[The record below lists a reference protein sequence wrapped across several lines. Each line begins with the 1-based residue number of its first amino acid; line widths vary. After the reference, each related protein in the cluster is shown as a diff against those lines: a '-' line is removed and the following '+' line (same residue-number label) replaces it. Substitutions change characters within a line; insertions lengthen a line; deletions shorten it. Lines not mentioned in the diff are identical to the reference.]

1 MHPLRM
7 NTARGFTLVELLVVI
22 AIIGILMG
30 LLLPAVQNARE
41 AGRRTTCF
49 NNLYQMAFAATRH
62 SDTNGFIPGWRNAAS
77 TNGQFYGWPV
87 LLLPFLERR
96 DLSTALTAV
105 APSVSA
111 KTSYLNIY
119 LCPTSP
125 PESQADAWLSYAGNA
140 GYGSKLEVTASGID
154 GKGNGVMVDTSLT
167 GNQSNRIDVDY
178 VSNGDG
184 ASNTLVLTEKCGTR
198 VTKLPKWSNQII
210 VPPANPISLTDVSA
224 TSSTYSSIP
233 VFLFAGS
240 AATTA
245 WKFYTTTTPITEIL
259 YPINN
264 KNNNNTP
271 PPDDR
276 LPSSNH
282 PGGVGAAFC
291 DGHVLFLKSTVD
303 ITTYVQMMTSNS
315 EQSYA
320 PALTPFNEGLLQ

>member
-77 TNGQFYGWPV
+77 TSGQFYGWPV

-198 VTKLPKWSNQII
+198 VTKLPKWSNQIS
-210 VPPANPISLTDVSA
+210 VPPTNPISLTDVSA

-240 AATTA
+240 AATNA
-245 WKFYTTTTPITEIL
+245 W
-259 YPINN
+259 
-264 KNNNNTP
+264 TP
-271 PPDDR
+271 PSGVVGSSNTTDDR
-276 LPSSNH
+276 FPSSNH
-282 PGGVGAAFC
+282 PGGVGVAFC
-291 DGHVLFLKSTVD
+291 DGHVLFLKSSVD
-303 ITTYVQMMTSNS
+303 ITTYVQLMTSNS

>member
-77 TNGQFYGWPV
+77 TNAQFYGWPV

-198 VTKLPKWSNQII
+198 VTKLPKWSNQIS
-210 VPPANPISLTDVSA
+210 VPPTNPISLNDVSA

-240 AATTA
+240 AATNA
-245 WKFYTTTTPITEIL
+245 W
-259 YPINN
+259 
-264 KNNNNTP
+264 TP
-271 PPDDR
+271 PSGVVGSSNTTDDR
-276 LPSSNH
+276 FPSSNH
-282 PGGVGAAFC
+282 PGGVGVAFC
-291 DGHVLFLKSTVD
+291 DGHVLFLKSSVD
-303 ITTYVQMMTSNS
+303 ITTYVQLMTSNS

>member
-49 NNLYQMAFAATRH
+49 NNLYQMAFAAARH

-77 TNGQFYGWPV
+77 TNGQVYGWPV

-125 PESQADAWLSYAGNA
+125 PESQADAWISYAGNA

-184 ASNTLVLTEKCGTR
+184 ASNTLVLTEKCGTH

-210 VPPANPISLTDVSA
+210 VPPANPISLNDVSA

-240 AATTA
+240 AATPT
-245 WKFYTTTTPITEIL
+245 W
-259 YPINN
+259 
-264 KNNNNTP
+264 TP
-271 PPDDR
+271 PTTVIPWPGSSNIKEDNR
-276 LPSSNH
+276 FPSSNH

-291 DGHVLFLKSTVD
+291 DGHVLFLKSTID

-315 EQSYA
+315 EQSCA

>member
-125 PESQADAWLSYAGNA
+125 PESQVDAWLSYAGNA

-198 VTKLPKWSNQII
+198 VTKLPKWSNQIS
-210 VPPANPISLTDVSA
+210 VPPTNPISLTDVSA

-245 WKFYTTTTPITEIL
+245 W
-259 YPINN
+259 
-264 KNNNNTP
+264 TP
-271 PPDDR
+271 PSGVVGSSNTTDDR
-276 LPSSNH
+276 FPSSNH

>member
-77 TNGQFYGWPV
+77 TNAQVYGWPV

-105 APSVSA
+105 TPSVSA

-154 GKGNGVMVDTSLT
+154 GKGNGVMVDTSLP

-198 VTKLPKWSNQII
+198 VTKLPKWSNQIS
-210 VPPANPISLTDVSA
+210 VPPTNPISLNDVSA

-240 AATTA
+240 AATNA
-245 WKFYTTTTPITEIL
+245 WTPPTTTGFAGSS
-259 YPINN
+259 
-264 KNNNNTP
+264 NTT
-271 PPDDR
+271 DDR
-276 LPSSNH
+276 FPSSNH

>member
-1 MHPLRM
+1 M

-77 TNGQFYGWPV
+77 TSGQVYGWPV

-240 AATTA
+240 AATNA
-245 WKFYTTTTPITEIL
+245 WTPPTTTGFSGSS
-259 YPINN
+259 
-264 KNNNNTP
+264 NTT
-271 PPDDR
+271 DDR
-276 LPSSNH
+276 FPSSNH

>member
-77 TNGQFYGWPV
+77 TSGPFYGWPV

-125 PESQADAWLSYAGNA
+125 PDSQADAWISYAGNA

-154 GKGNGVMVDTSLT
+154 GKGNGVMVDTSLP

-210 VPPANPISLTDVSA
+210 VPPANPISLNDVSA

-240 AATTA
+240 ATTNA
-245 WKFYTTTTPITEIL
+245 W
-259 YPINN
+259 
-264 KNNNNTP
+264 TP
-271 PPDDR
+271 PSGVVGSSNTTDDR
-276 LPSSNH
+276 FPSSNH
-282 PGGVGAAFC
+282 PGGVGVAFC
-291 DGHVLFLKSTVD
+291 DGHVLFLKSSVD
-303 ITTYVQMMTSNS
+303 ITTYVQMMTSSS

>member
-77 TNGQFYGWPV
+77 TNAQVYGWPV

-210 VPPANPISLTDVSA
+210 VPPTNPISLTDVSA

-240 AATTA
+240 AATNA
-245 WKFYTTTTPITEIL
+245 W
-259 YPINN
+259 
-264 KNNNNTP
+264 TP
-271 PPDDR
+271 PSGVVSSSNTTDDR
-276 LPSSNH
+276 FPSSNH
-282 PGGVGAAFC
+282 PGGVGVAFC
-291 DGHVLFLKSTVD
+291 DGHVLFLKSSVD

-320 PALTPFNEGLLQ
+320 PALPPFNEGLLQ

>member
-77 TNGQFYGWPV
+77 TNAQVYGWPV

-154 GKGNGVMVDTSLT
+154 GKGNGVMVDTSLP

-198 VTKLPKWSNQII
+198 VTKLPKWSNQIS
-210 VPPANPISLTDVSA
+210 VPPTNPISLNDVSA

-240 AATTA
+240 AATNA
-245 WKFYTTTTPITEIL
+245 W
-259 YPINN
+259 
-264 KNNNNTP
+264 TP
-271 PPDDR
+271 PSGVVGSSNTTDDR
-276 LPSSNH
+276 FPSSNH
-282 PGGVGAAFC
+282 PGGVGVAFC
-291 DGHVLFLKSTVD
+291 DGHVLFLKSSVD

>member
-77 TNGQFYGWPV
+77 TSGQFYGWPV

-154 GKGNGVMVDTSLT
+154 GKGNGVMVDTSLP

-198 VTKLPKWSNQII
+198 VTKLPKWSNQIS
-210 VPPANPISLTDVSA
+210 VPPTNPISLNDVSA

-240 AATTA
+240 AATNA
-245 WKFYTTTTPITEIL
+245 W
-259 YPINN
+259 
-264 KNNNNTP
+264 TP
-271 PPDDR
+271 PSGVVGSSNTTDDR
-276 LPSSNH
+276 FPSSNH
-282 PGGVGAAFC
+282 PGGVGVAFC
-291 DGHVLFLKSTVD
+291 DGHVLFLKSSVD
-303 ITTYVQMMTSNS
+303 ITTYVQMMTSSS

>member
-77 TNGQFYGWPV
+77 TSGQVYGWPV

-125 PESQADAWLSYAGNA
+125 PESQVDAWLSYAGNA

-198 VTKLPKWSNQII
+198 VTKLPKWSNQIS
-210 VPPANPISLTDVSA
+210 VPPTNPISLTDVSA

-240 AATTA
+240 AATNA
-245 WKFYTTTTPITEIL
+245 WTPPTTTGFSGSS
-259 YPINN
+259 
-264 KNNNNTP
+264 NTT
-271 PPDDR
+271 DDR
-276 LPSSNH
+276 FPSSNH
-282 PGGVGAAFC
+282 PGGVNAAFC

>member
-240 AATTA
+240 AATNA
-245 WKFYTTTTPITEIL
+245 WTPPTTTGFSGSS
-259 YPINN
+259 
-264 KNNNNTP
+264 NTT
-271 PPDDR
+271 DDR
-276 LPSSNH
+276 FPSSNH

>member
-7 NTARGFTLVELLVVI
+7 NTARGFTLVEVLVVI

-77 TNGQFYGWPV
+77 TNGQVYGWPV

-154 GKGNGVMVDTSLT
+154 GKGNGVMVDTSLP

-210 VPPANPISLTDVSA
+210 VPPANPISLNDVSA

-240 AATTA
+240 AATNA
-245 WKFYTTTTPITEIL
+245 W
-259 YPINN
+259 
-264 KNNNNTP
+264 TP
-271 PPDDR
+271 PSGVVGSSNTTDDR
-276 LPSSNH
+276 FPSSNH
-282 PGGVGAAFC
+282 PGGVGVAFC
-291 DGHVLFLKSTVD
+291 DGHVLFLKSSVD
-303 ITTYVQMMTSNS
+303 ITTYVQMMTSSS

>member
-125 PESQADAWLSYAGNA
+125 PESQADAWISYAGNA

-198 VTKLPKWSNQII
+198 VTKLPKWSNQIS

-245 WKFYTTTTPITEIL
+245 W
-259 YPINN
+259 
-264 KNNNNTP
+264 TP
-271 PPDDR
+271 PSGVVGSSNTTDDR
-276 LPSSNH
+276 FPSSNH
-282 PGGVGAAFC
+282 PGGVGVAFC
-291 DGHVLFLKSTVD
+291 DGHVLFLKSSVD
-303 ITTYVQMMTSNS
+303 ITTYVQMMTSSS

>member
-77 TNGQFYGWPV
+77 TSGQFYGWPV

-105 APSVSA
+105 TPSVSA

-125 PESQADAWLSYAGNA
+125 PESQADAWISYAGNA

-154 GKGNGVMVDTSLT
+154 GKGNGVMVDTSLP

-245 WKFYTTTTPITEIL
+245 W
-259 YPINN
+259 
-264 KNNNNTP
+264 TP
-271 PPDDR
+271 PSGVVGSSNTTDDR
-276 LPSSNH
+276 FPSSNH
-282 PGGVGAAFC
+282 PGGVNAAFC

>member
-77 TNGQFYGWPV
+77 TSGQVYGWPV

-105 APSVSA
+105 TPSVSA

-125 PESQADAWLSYAGNA
+125 PESQVDAWLSYAGNA

-184 ASNTLVLTEKCGTR
+184 ASNTLVLTEKCGAH
-198 VTKLPKWSNQII
+198 VKNLPKWSNQII
-210 VPPANPISLTDVSA
+210 VPPANPISLNDVSA
-224 TSSTYSSIP
+224 TSSNYSSIP

-240 AATTA
+240 AATDT
-245 WKFYTTTTPITEIL
+245 W
-259 YPINN
+259 
-264 KNNNNTP
+264 TP
-271 PPDDR
+271 PSGVVGSSNISSDNR
-276 LPSSNH
+276 FPSSNH

>member
-77 TNGQFYGWPV
+77 TSGQFYGWPV

-125 PESQADAWLSYAGNA
+125 PESQVDAWLSYAGNA

-240 AATTA
+240 AATNA
-245 WKFYTTTTPITEIL
+245 WTPPTTTGFSGSS
-259 YPINN
+259 
-264 KNNNNTP
+264 NTT
-271 PPDDR
+271 DDR
-276 LPSSNH
+276 FPSSNH
-282 PGGVGAAFC
+282 PGGVGVAFC

>member
-77 TNGQFYGWPV
+77 TSGQFYGWPV

-125 PESQADAWLSYAGNA
+125 PESQVDAWLSYAGNA

-240 AATTA
+240 AATNA
-245 WKFYTTTTPITEIL
+245 WTPPTTTGFSGSS
-259 YPINN
+259 
-264 KNNNNTP
+264 NTT
-271 PPDDR
+271 DDR
-276 LPSSNH
+276 FPSSNH

-291 DGHVLFLKSTVD
+291 DGHVLFLKSSVD
-303 ITTYVQMMTSNS
+303 ITTYVQMMTSSS

>member
-198 VTKLPKWSNQII
+198 VTKLPKWSNQIS
-210 VPPANPISLTDVSA
+210 VPPTNPISLTDVSA

-245 WKFYTTTTPITEIL
+245 W
-259 YPINN
+259 
-264 KNNNNTP
+264 TP
-271 PPDDR
+271 PSGVVGSSNTTDDR
-276 LPSSNH
+276 FPSSNH
-282 PGGVGAAFC
+282 PGGVGVAFC
-291 DGHVLFLKSTVD
+291 DGHVLFLKSSVD
-303 ITTYVQMMTSNS
+303 ITTYVQMMTSSS

>member
-125 PESQADAWLSYAGNA
+125 PESQVDAWLSYAGNA

-198 VTKLPKWSNQII
+198 VTKLPKWSNQIS
-210 VPPANPISLTDVSA
+210 VPPTNPISLTDVSA

-240 AATTA
+240 AATNA
-245 WKFYTTTTPITEIL
+245 WTPPTTTGFSGSS
-259 YPINN
+259 
-264 KNNNNTP
+264 NTT
-271 PPDDR
+271 DDR
-276 LPSSNH
+276 FPSSNH

>member
-77 TNGQFYGWPV
+77 TSGQVYGWPV

-125 PESQADAWLSYAGNA
+125 PESQADAWISYAGNA

-154 GKGNGVMVDTSLT
+154 GKGNGVMVDTSLP

-198 VTKLPKWSNQII
+198 VTKLPKWSNQIS
-210 VPPANPISLTDVSA
+210 VPPTNPISLNDVSA

-240 AATTA
+240 AATNA
-245 WKFYTTTTPITEIL
+245 W
-259 YPINN
+259 
-264 KNNNNTP
+264 TP
-271 PPDDR
+271 PSGVVGSSNTTDDR
-276 LPSSNH
+276 FPSSNH
-282 PGGVGAAFC
+282 PGGVNAAFC
-291 DGHVLFLKSTVD
+291 DGHVLFLKSSVD

>member
-77 TNGQFYGWPV
+77 TNAQVYGWPV

-125 PESQADAWLSYAGNA
+125 PESQADAWISYAGNA

-154 GKGNGVMVDTSLT
+154 GKGNGVMVDTSLP

-198 VTKLPKWSNQII
+198 VTKLPKWSNQIS
-210 VPPANPISLTDVSA
+210 VPPTNPISLNDVSA

-240 AATTA
+240 AATNA
-245 WKFYTTTTPITEIL
+245 W
-259 YPINN
+259 
-264 KNNNNTP
+264 TP
-271 PPDDR
+271 PSGVVGSSNTTDDR
-276 LPSSNH
+276 FPSSNH
-282 PGGVGAAFC
+282 PGGVGVAFC
-291 DGHVLFLKSTVD
+291 DGHVLFLKSSVD

-320 PALTPFNEGLLQ
+320 PAITPFNEGLLQ

>member
-77 TNGQFYGWPV
+77 TSGQVYGWPV

-125 PESQADAWLSYAGNA
+125 PESQADAWISYAGNA

-198 VTKLPKWSNQII
+198 VTKLPKWSNQIS
-210 VPPANPISLTDVSA
+210 VPPTNPISLTDVSA

-240 AATTA
+240 AATNA
-245 WKFYTTTTPITEIL
+245 WTPPTTTGFSGSS
-259 YPINN
+259 
-264 KNNNNTP
+264 NTT
-271 PPDDR
+271 DDR
-276 LPSSNH
+276 FPSSNH
-282 PGGVGAAFC
+282 PGGVGVAFC
-291 DGHVLFLKSTVD
+291 DGHVLFLKSSVD
-303 ITTYVQMMTSNS
+303 ITTYVQMMTSSS

>member
-77 TNGQFYGWPV
+77 TSGQFYGWPV

-125 PESQADAWLSYAGNA
+125 PESQADAWISYAGNA

-154 GKGNGVMVDTSLT
+154 GKGNGVMVDTSLP

-198 VTKLPKWSNQII
+198 VTKLPKWSNQIS
-210 VPPANPISLTDVSA
+210 VPPTNPISLTDVSA

-240 AATTA
+240 ATTNA
-245 WKFYTTTTPITEIL
+245 W
-259 YPINN
+259 
-264 KNNNNTP
+264 TP
-271 PPDDR
+271 PSGVVGSSNTTDDR
-276 LPSSNH
+276 FPSSNH
-282 PGGVGAAFC
+282 PGGVGVAFC
-291 DGHVLFLKSTVD
+291 DGHVLFLKSSVD
-303 ITTYVQMMTSNS
+303 ITTYVQMMTSSS

>member
-77 TNGQFYGWPV
+77 TNAQVYGWPV

-125 PESQADAWLSYAGNA
+125 PESQADAWISYAGNA

-154 GKGNGVMVDTSLT
+154 GKGNGVMVDTSLP

-198 VTKLPKWSNQII
+198 VTKLPKWSNQIS
-210 VPPANPISLTDVSA
+210 VPPTNPISLNDVSA

-240 AATTA
+240 AATNA
-245 WKFYTTTTPITEIL
+245 W
-259 YPINN
+259 
-264 KNNNNTP
+264 TP
-271 PPDDR
+271 PSGVVGSSNTTDDR
-276 LPSSNH
+276 FPSSNH
-282 PGGVGAAFC
+282 PGGVGVAFC
-291 DGHVLFLKSTVD
+291 DGHVLFLKSSVD
-303 ITTYVQMMTSNS
+303 ITTYVQMMTSSS

>member
-49 NNLYQMAFAATRH
+49 NNLYQMAFAAARH

-77 TNGQFYGWPV
+77 TSGQFYGWPV

-125 PESQADAWLSYAGNA
+125 PESQVDAWLSYAGNA

-240 AATTA
+240 AATNA
-245 WKFYTTTTPITEIL
+245 WTPPTTTGFSGSS
-259 YPINN
+259 
-264 KNNNNTP
+264 NTT
-271 PPDDR
+271 DDR
-276 LPSSNH
+276 FPSSNH

-291 DGHVLFLKSTVD
+291 DGHVLFLKSSVD
-303 ITTYVQMMTSNS
+303 ITTYVQMMTSSS

>member
-77 TNGQFYGWPV
+77 TSGQVYGWPV

-154 GKGNGVMVDTSLT
+154 GKGNGVMVDTSLP

-198 VTKLPKWSNQII
+198 VTKLPKWSNQIS
-210 VPPANPISLTDVSA
+210 VPPTNPISLTDVSA

-245 WKFYTTTTPITEIL
+245 W
-259 YPINN
+259 
-264 KNNNNTP
+264 TP
-271 PPDDR
+271 PSGVVGSSNTTDDR
-276 LPSSNH
+276 FPSSNH
-282 PGGVGAAFC
+282 PGGVNAAFC

>member
-77 TNGQFYGWPV
+77 TNGQVYGWPV

-154 GKGNGVMVDTSLT
+154 GKGNGVMVDTSLP

-240 AATTA
+240 AATNA
-245 WKFYTTTTPITEIL
+245 W
-259 YPINN
+259 
-264 KNNNNTP
+264 TP
-271 PPDDR
+271 PSGVVGSSNTTDDR
-276 LPSSNH
+276 FPSSNH
-282 PGGVGAAFC
+282 PGGVGVAFC
-291 DGHVLFLKSTVD
+291 DGHVLFLKSSVD
-303 ITTYVQMMTSNS
+303 ITTYVQMMTSSS

>member
-77 TNGQFYGWPV
+77 TNAQVYGWPV

-125 PESQADAWLSYAGNA
+125 PESQADAWISYAGNA

-154 GKGNGVMVDTSLT
+154 GKGNGVMVDTSLP

-245 WKFYTTTTPITEIL
+245 W
-259 YPINN
+259 
-264 KNNNNTP
+264 TP
-271 PPDDR
+271 PSGVVGSSNTTDDR
-276 LPSSNH
+276 FPSSNH
-282 PGGVGAAFC
+282 PGGVGVAFC
-291 DGHVLFLKSTVD
+291 DGHVLFLKSSVD
-303 ITTYVQMMTSNS
+303 ITTYVQMMTSSS

>member
-77 TNGQFYGWPV
+77 TNAQVYGWPV

-125 PESQADAWLSYAGNA
+125 PESQADAWISYAGNA

-154 GKGNGVMVDTSLT
+154 GKGNGVMVDTSLP

-240 AATTA
+240 AATNA
-245 WKFYTTTTPITEIL
+245 W
-259 YPINN
+259 
-264 KNNNNTP
+264 TP
-271 PPDDR
+271 PSGVVGSSNTTDDR
-276 LPSSNH
+276 FPSSNH
-282 PGGVGAAFC
+282 PGGVGVAFC
-291 DGHVLFLKSTVD
+291 DGHVLFLKSSVD
-303 ITTYVQMMTSNS
+303 ITTYVQMMTSSS

>member
-77 TNGQFYGWPV
+77 TSGQVYGWPV

-105 APSVSA
+105 TPSVSA

-125 PESQADAWLSYAGNA
+125 PESQVDAWLSYAGNA

-240 AATTA
+240 AATNA
-245 WKFYTTTTPITEIL
+245 WTPPTTTGFSGSS
-259 YPINN
+259 
-264 KNNNNTP
+264 NTT
-271 PPDDR
+271 DDR
-276 LPSSNH
+276 FPSSNH

>member
-77 TNGQFYGWPV
+77 TNAQVYGWPV

-125 PESQADAWLSYAGNA
+125 PESQVDAWLSYAGNA

-245 WKFYTTTTPITEIL
+245 W
-259 YPINN
+259 
-264 KNNNNTP
+264 TP
-271 PPDDR
+271 PSGVVGSSNTTDDR
-276 LPSSNH
+276 FPSSNH
-282 PGGVGAAFC
+282 PGGVGVAFC
-291 DGHVLFLKSTVD
+291 DGHVLFLKSSVD
-303 ITTYVQMMTSNS
+303 ITTYVQMMTSSS

>member
-77 TNGQFYGWPV
+77 TNAQFYGWPV

-105 APSVSA
+105 TPSVSA

-125 PESQADAWLSYAGNA
+125 PESQADAWISYAGNA

-154 GKGNGVMVDTSLT
+154 GKGNGVMVDTSLP

-240 AATTA
+240 AATNA
-245 WKFYTTTTPITEIL
+245 W
-259 YPINN
+259 
-264 KNNNNTP
+264 TP
-271 PPDDR
+271 PSGVVGSSNTTDDR
-276 LPSSNH
+276 FPSSNH
-282 PGGVGAAFC
+282 PGGVGVAFC
-291 DGHVLFLKSTVD
+291 DGHVLFLKSSVD
-303 ITTYVQMMTSNS
+303 ITTYVQLMTSNS

>member
-77 TNGQFYGWPV
+77 TSGQFYGWPV

-125 PESQADAWLSYAGNA
+125 PESQADAWISYAGNA

-198 VTKLPKWSNQII
+198 VTKLPKWSNQIS
-210 VPPANPISLTDVSA
+210 VPPTNPISLTDVSA

-240 AATTA
+240 AATNA
-245 WKFYTTTTPITEIL
+245 W
-259 YPINN
+259 
-264 KNNNNTP
+264 TP
-271 PPDDR
+271 PSGVVGSSNTTDDR
-276 LPSSNH
+276 FPSSNH
-282 PGGVGAAFC
+282 PGGVGVAFC
-291 DGHVLFLKSTVD
+291 DGHVLFLKSSVD
-303 ITTYVQMMTSNS
+303 ITTYVQMMTSSS

>member
-77 TNGQFYGWPV
+77 TSGQVYGWPV

-125 PESQADAWLSYAGNA
+125 PESQVDAWLSYAGNA

-198 VTKLPKWSNQII
+198 VTKLPKWSNQIS

-240 AATTA
+240 AATNA
-245 WKFYTTTTPITEIL
+245 WTPPTTTGFSGSS
-259 YPINN
+259 
-264 KNNNNTP
+264 NTT
-271 PPDDR
+271 DDR
-276 LPSSNH
+276 FPSSNH
-282 PGGVGAAFC
+282 PGGVGVAFC
-291 DGHVLFLKSTVD
+291 DGHVLFLKSSVD
-303 ITTYVQMMTSNS
+303 ITTYVQMMTSSS

>member
-77 TNGQFYGWPV
+77 TNAQFYGWPV

-125 PESQADAWLSYAGNA
+125 PESQADAWISYAGNA

-198 VTKLPKWSNQII
+198 VTKLPKWSNQIS
-210 VPPANPISLTDVSA
+210 VPPTNPISLTDVSA

-245 WKFYTTTTPITEIL
+245 W
-259 YPINN
+259 
-264 KNNNNTP
+264 TP
-271 PPDDR
+271 PSGVVGSSNTTDDR
-276 LPSSNH
+276 FPSSNH
-282 PGGVGAAFC
+282 PGGVGVAFC
-291 DGHVLFLKSTVD
+291 DGHVLFLKSSVD
-303 ITTYVQMMTSNS
+303 ITTYVQMMTSSS

>member
-77 TNGQFYGWPV
+77 TSGQFYGWPV

-125 PESQADAWLSYAGNA
+125 PESQADAWISYAGNA

-154 GKGNGVMVDTSLT
+154 GKGNGVMVDTSLP

-240 AATTA
+240 AATNA
-245 WKFYTTTTPITEIL
+245 W
-259 YPINN
+259 
-264 KNNNNTP
+264 TP
-271 PPDDR
+271 PSGVVGSSNTTDDR
-276 LPSSNH
+276 FPSSNH
-282 PGGVGAAFC
+282 PGGVGVAFC
-291 DGHVLFLKSTVD
+291 DGHVLFLKSSVD
-303 ITTYVQMMTSNS
+303 ITTYVQMMTSSS

>member
-77 TNGQFYGWPV
+77 TNAQFYGWPV
-87 LLLPFLERR
+87 LLLPFPERR

-198 VTKLPKWSNQII
+198 VTKLPKWSNQIS
-210 VPPANPISLTDVSA
+210 VPPTNPISLTDVSA

-240 AATTA
+240 AATNA
-245 WKFYTTTTPITEIL
+245 WTPPTTTGFSGSS
-259 YPINN
+259 
-264 KNNNNTP
+264 NTT
-271 PPDDR
+271 DDR
-276 LPSSNH
+276 FPSSNH
-282 PGGVGAAFC
+282 PGGVGVAFC
-291 DGHVLFLKSTVD
+291 DGHVLFLKSSVD

>member
-77 TNGQFYGWPV
+77 TNGQVYGWPV

-96 DLSTALTAV
+96 DLSTALTAGTS
-105 APSVSA
+105 AASASA
-111 KTSYLNIY
+111 KKTYLNIY

-140 GYGSKLEVTASGID
+140 GYGSKLAVTASGID
-154 GKGNGVMVDTSLT
+154 GKGNGVMVDTSLS
-167 GNQSNRIDVDY
+167 GNLSNRIDVDY

-210 VPPANPISLTDVSA
+210 VPPANPISLNDVSA
-224 TSSTYSSIP
+224 TSSNYSSIP

-240 AATTA
+240 AATDA
-245 WKFYTTTTPITEIL
+245 W
-259 YPINN
+259 
-264 KNNNNTP
+264 TP
-271 PPDDR
+271 PSGVVGSSNTTDDR
-276 LPSSNH
+276 FPSSNH
-282 PGGVGAAFC
+282 PGGVGVAFC
-291 DGHVLFLKSTVD
+291 DGHVLFLKSSVD
-303 ITTYVQMMTSNS
+303 ITTYVQMMTSSS

>member
-77 TNGQFYGWPV
+77 TSGQVYGWPV

-105 APSVSA
+105 TPSVSA

-184 ASNTLVLTEKCGTR
+184 ASNTLVLTEKCGAH

-240 AATTA
+240 AATNA
-245 WKFYTTTTPITEIL
+245 WTPPTTTGFSGSS
-259 YPINN
+259 
-264 KNNNNTP
+264 NTT
-271 PPDDR
+271 DDR
-276 LPSSNH
+276 FPSSNH